1 MNKKIHEIHKKLN
14 TTKITNHT
22 VTTKSGFQ
30 TLDTAK
36 WPQLSSSCALL
47 TSQNDVKSMGNI
59 ASKPCDDHSRLTICQ
74 VPPNHL
80 RLLKHSWISDRL
92 KKEAPVNSGC
102 AVLPTH
108 TVGLLM

>member
-1 MNKKIHEIHKKLN
+1 MNKKIHEIHKNLN

-22 VTTKSGFQ
+22 VTTTSGCQ

-36 WPQLSSSCALL
+36 WPQLMSPCALL
-47 TSQNDVKSMGNI
+47 TSQNDVKSIGNI
-59 ASKPCDDHSRLTICQ
+59 ASKPCDDHRRLTVCQ

-92 KKEAPVNSGC
+92 K
-102 AVLPTH
+102 
-108 TVGLLM
+108 TVA